1 MHATSIR
8 LLAQPTITRFGLNP
22 RFAETAVRRT
32 LRQFQAEARNS
43 AIARA
48 GRTPAEYLAAA
59 LPGPR
64 FTAAVH
70 STALAFAGREAEAEV
85 LWHAH
90 IKAEREAVQRAHL
103 DVPPT
108 ALLGNL
114 EAIHNVGETLNLG
127 PRRTERLVAGIVLTI
142 AAGYAHRPRDMDH
155 LSLTDSLAQVDA
167 EELHFYLVHAVLTED
182 GHQAEADALR
192 RAVLNQAR

>member
-8 LLAQPTITRFGLNP
+8 LLAQPSITRFGLP
-22 RFAETAVRRT
+22 PSVAESAVRRV
-32 LRQFQAEARNS
+32 LWQFQAEARNP

-70 STALAFAGREAEAEV
+70 STALALAGREADAEL
-85 LWHAH
+85 LWDAH
-90 IKAEREAVQRAHL
+90 VKAEREAVQRAHL

-114 EAIHNVGETLNLG
+114 EAIHNVGKRSTSAPSG
-127 PRRTERLVAGIVLTI
+127 PSAWLPA
-142 AAGYAHRPRDMDH
+142 
-155 LSLTDSLAQVDA
+155 SS
-167 EELHFYLVHAVLTED
+167 
-182 GHQAEADALR
+182 
-192 RAVLNQAR
+192 